1 MRTGSAK
8 YDKTPDTTPRSSPLG
23 SATITRLRAEVSRLN
38 REKVEANKDISR
50 LEEIS
55 AKLRVKVTGLEKAQ
69 SAQQEDLLI
78 RRRNREREADQA
90 AKLREKLQEQEET
103 ILKQEEEMKHLKFRR
118 DMHSVHVEVSPD
130 TSSQS
135 VEAITPCTTCEVNA
149 AAIQAMESKIHRYSK
164 SAEEAERLGD
174 QVARLTEEKERYRQE
189 VKKLRSQSDPRK
201 LNAIQASTADV
212 KSSGRVRQL
221 ESQLERSEAQWARR
235 IESLRV
241 KHEQIV
247 RDYEDTIKQL
257 TSVESRSLKQ
267 EPPSKL
273 SPTPRQLRSSRD
285 TSDEL
290 RRANA
295 VLKTRVKDLED
306 RVESVKQYYQLRSQR
321 TPTPKSDRC
330 IQRFMESNFPLYQV
344 DDDSA
349 SSPPV
354 PLYEVILTDWIEL
367 LRSCTLARDRESIA
381 QDLTSCDY
389 AGTSLVDRKTFAR
402 AIGPA
407 VDSHVVEALTGI
419 YAYGDEQVDYKTF
432 LSDIATRSGVYA
444 SDVEA
449 QNRILRGHVE
459 ELMRELS
466 ERIESVESGPL
477 IATLDSA
484 NRQIAEKENELKLY
498 KAEMNRFLATTR
510 QVRRLGVQD

>member
-8 YDKTPDTTPRSSPLG
+8 YDKTPDTTPRCSPIG
-23 SATITRLRAEVSRLN
+23 SETIKRLRSEVLRLN

-50 LEEIS
+50 LEEIC

-69 SAQQEDLLI
+69 SAQLEDLVI
-78 RRRNREREADQA
+78 RRRNRERETDQA
-90 AKLREKLQEQEET
+90 AKLQEQEAT
-103 ILKQEEEMKHLKFRR
+103 ILKQEEEIKRLKFRR
-118 DMHSVHVEVSPD
+118 ETHSVQVEVSPD

-135 VEAITPCTTCEVNA
+135 VEAVTPCSDCEANA
-149 AAIQAMESKIHRYSK
+149 AAIRAMESKIHRYSK
-164 SAEEAERLGD
+164 SAEDAEKLGD
-174 QVARLTEEKERYRQE
+174 QVARLTQEKERYRQE
-189 VKKLRSQSDPRK
+189 IKKLSSQSDPRK
-201 LNAIQASTADV
+201 LHATQASTPDV
-212 KSSGRVRQL
+212 KSSERVRQL

-247 RDYEDTIKQL
+247 SDYEDTIKQL
-257 TSVESRSLKQ
+257 TSIESRSLKQ
-267 EPPSKL
+267 DPSSKL
-273 SPTPRQLRSSRD
+273 SPSPRQLRSSRD

-295 VLKTRVKDLED
+295 ILRTRVKDLEE

-321 TPTPKSDRC
+321 TPTAKPDRC
-330 IQRFMESNFPLYQV
+330 IQRFMESNFHLYQV
-344 DDDSA
+344 DDSA

-354 PLYEVILTDWIEL
+354 PIYEVTLTDWIEL
-367 LRSCTLARDRESIA
+367 LRSCTLARDRESISH
-381 QDLTSCDY
+381 DLTSCDY

-407 VDSHVVEALTGI
+407 VDSHVVEALTDI

-466 ERIESVESGPL
+466 ERLDSVESGPL
-477 IATLDSA
+477 LATLDSA

-510 QVRRLGVQD
+510 QLRRLGIQD